1 MAGRGPA
8 PKAQHQRERDT
19 KRRQA
24 DAIHL
29 THDGEI
35 RGPDFPEW
43 IANPHP
49 AAVQWWE
56 NIRRSPQA
64 QIFEDTD
71 WDILAGAAR
80 GWNEFWHGAKV
91 SATLLSELRL
101 IGERY
106 GATFVDRQRAKIQIA
121 RPDSGEAE
129 VVQLRAVN
137 SRADVM
143 ARMKGEKA

>member
-8 PKAQHQRERDT
+8 PKTQHQRERDT

-24 DAIHL
+24 DAVHL
-29 THDGEI
+29 RADGVL
-35 RGPDFPEW
+35 RGPDFPHW
-43 IANPHP
+43 IVNPHP

-56 NIRRSPQA
+56 NIRSSPQA
-64 QIFEDTD
+64 QLFEDTD

-80 GWNEFWHGAKV
+80 GWDEYWKGAKV

-106 GATFVDRQRAKIQIA
+106 GATFVDRQRAKIHIE
-121 RPDSGEAE
+121 RGEAADAE
-129 VVQLRAVN
+129 VVQLRSVS

-143 ARMKGEKA
+143 ARMKGEK

>member
-29 THDGEI
+29 TRDGEI
-35 RGPDFPEW
+35 RGPEFPEW
-43 IANPHP
+43 IADPHP

-64 QIFEDTD
+64 QVLEDTD

-80 GWNEFWHGAKV
+80 GWNDFWRGTKTN
-91 SATLLSELRL
+91 ATLLAELRL

-106 GATFVDRQRAKIQIA
+106 GATFVDRQRAKIQISREDPA
-121 RPDSGEAE
+121 EAE

-143 ARMKGEKA
+143 ARMKGEK

>member
-8 PKAQHQRERDT
+8 PKMQHQRERDT

-24 DAIHL
+24 DAVTL
-29 THDGEI
+29 THDGVL
-35 RGPDFPEW
+35 RGPDFPDW
-43 IANPHP
+43 IVNPHP
-49 AAVQWWE
+49 AAVQWWD
-56 NIRRSPQA
+56 NIRLSPQA
-64 QIFEDTD
+64 QLFEDTD

-80 GWNEFWHGAKV
+80 GWDEFWKGGKV

-106 GATFVDRQRAKIQIA
+106 GATFVDRQRAKIHISRETQA
-121 RPDSGEAE
+121 DAE
-129 VVQLRAVN
+129 VVQLRSVS

-143 ARMKGEKA
+143 ARMRGEKK

>member
-29 THDGEI
+29 TRDGEI
-35 RGPDFPEW
+35 RGPEFPAW
-43 IANPHP
+43 IDNPHP
-49 AAVQWWE
+49 AALQWWE
-56 NIRRSPQA
+56 NIRCSPQA
-64 QIFEDTD
+64 QVLEDTD

-80 GWNEFWHGAKV
+80 GWNDFWRGTKTN
-91 SATLLSELRL
+91 ATLLAELRL

-106 GATFVDRQRAKIQIA
+106 GATFVDRQRAKIQISREDPA
-121 RPDSGEAE
+121 EAE

-143 ARMKGEKA
+143 ARMKGEKR